1 MTKRDPGG
9 RKRRLK
15 RINEARRRRKDEI
28 DVDVGG
34 ISRLETTTTT
44 TTADNPPTRGDFGG
58 DAMMMMAVDKVVAK
72 HAMKKATKKA
82 KFLESACASVYSL
95 FRSARWNAWT
105 SGSRSNCCVVLFVS
119 SNCVNRL
126 TTPLFLAPFLRKT
139 SSCARAYA
147 EIRRTHESNPA
158 SRASISK
165 KQQSS
170 KSKQKK
176 RKSIQFGLAD
186 FAKDLNASLLE
197 TTASIRAKSTRSK
210 KMSKMLS
217 NALGGNK
224 KNGSTSSSNSKNKKR
239 EFIAR
244 VENERMKMV
253 LKHPTFKEN
262 PVKAVLTHLAAQLET
277 ADESADEEDDEGN
290 GKNAGKN
297 ENNTLAHAKKKR
309 KMTPAQLRQ
318 TQGEHHAGPSERSK
332 KSIHRS
338 SALGGQKAKKKPKRT

>member
-1 MTKRDPGG
+1 MPLPRDGDPVSALAKRLSEL
-9 RKRRLK
+9 KRR
-15 RINEARRRRKDEI
+15 
-28 DVDVGG
+28 
-34 ISRLETTTTT
+34 TTTTT
-44 TTADNPPTRGDFGG
+44 TTTTTSPPKNAKNASKKSENNIGETFDVEDRRGRDQF
-58 DAMMMMAVDKVVAK
+58 A
-72 HAMKKATKKA
+72 
-82 KFLESACASVYSL
+82 SAL
-95 FRSARWNAWT
+95 KSAREKWKDRDGEN
-105 SGSRSNCCVVLFVS
+105 V
-119 SNCVNRL
+119 
-126 TTPLFLAPFLRKT
+126 
-139 SSCARAYA
+139 
-147 EIRRTHESNPA
+147 RT
-158 SRASISK
+158 R
-165 KQQSS
+165 
-170 KSKQKK
+170 
-176 RKSIQFGLAD
+176 
-186 FAKDLNASLLE
+186 
-197 TTASIRAKSTRSK
+197 TATMSPVHKSTREGREGRERERGKEQRSPNLGKPMRIPVEVGK
-210 KMSKMLS
+210 KNGAEKDSRRRRNEFQPIPIKPSIEEANM
-217 NALGGNK
+217 
-224 KNGSTSSSNSKNKKR
+224 NGSTSSSNIKNKKR

>member
-1 MTKRDPGG
+1 
-9 RKRRLK
+9 
-15 RINEARRRRKDEI
+15 
-28 DVDVGG
+28 
-34 ISRLETTTTT
+34 
-44 TTADNPPTRGDFGG
+44 
-58 DAMMMMAVDKVVAK
+58 MMMTVDKVVAK

-82 KFLESACASVYSL
+82 KFLESACASRALL
-95 FRSARWNAWT
+95 FSFPKREMEE
-105 SGSRSNCCVVLFVS
+105 
-119 SNCVNRL
+119 RL
-126 TTPLFLAPFLRKT
+126 DVWVPLFQLWLCSFRLFQLCESTNDT
-139 SSCARAYA
+139 SLPCSLCARGRRRARAYA

-176 RKSIQFGLAD
+176 RKSMQFGLAD

>member
-15 RINEARRRRKDEI
+15 RINEARRRRKDD

-44 TTADNPPTRGDFGG
+44 TTADHPPTQRDFGG
-58 DAMMMMAVDKVVAK
+58 DAMMMAVDKVVAK

-126 TTPLFLAPFLRKT
+126 TTSLPCSLCERRRRR
-139 SSCARAYA
+139 ARTYA

-262 PVKAVLTHLAAQLET
+262 PVKAVLTHLAAQLDT
-277 ADESADEEDDEGN
+277 ADESADEDDDEGN

>member
-1 MTKRDPGG
+1 M
-9 RKRRLK
+9 
-15 RINEARRRRKDEI
+15 
-28 DVDVGG
+28 
-34 ISRLETTTTT
+34 
-44 TTADNPPTRGDFGG
+44 
-58 DAMMMMAVDKVVAK
+58 
-72 HAMKKATKKA
+72 
-82 KFLESACASVYSL
+82 
-95 FRSARWNAWT
+95 
-105 SGSRSNCCVVLFVS
+105 
-119 SNCVNRL
+119 
-126 TTPLFLAPFLRKT
+126 
-139 SSCARAYA
+139 
-147 EIRRTHESNPA
+147 
-158 SRASISK
+158 
-165 KQQSS
+165 
-170 KSKQKK
+170 
-176 RKSIQFGLAD
+176 QFGLAD

-277 ADESADEEDDEGN
+277 ADESADEDADEGN

-338 SALGGQKAKKKPKRT
+338 SEKAKKKPKRT

>member
-15 RINEARRRRKDEI
+15 RINEARRRRKDDI

-44 TTADNPPTRGDFGG
+44 TTADHPPTQRDFGG
-58 DAMMMMAVDKVVAK
+58 DAMMMAVDKVVAK

-82 KFLESACASVYSL
+82 KFLE
-95 FRSARWNAWT
+95 
-105 SGSRSNCCVVLFVS
+105 
-119 SNCVNRL
+119 
-126 TTPLFLAPFLRKT
+126 K
-139 SSCARAYA
+139 
-147 EIRRTHESNPA
+147 IRRTHESNPA

-244 VENERMKMV
+244 VENERMKIV

>member
-15 RINEARRRRKDEI
+15 RINEARRRRKDDI

-44 TTADNPPTRGDFGG
+44 TTADHPPTQRDFGG
-58 DAMMMMAVDKVVAK
+58 DAMMMMAVDKVVVAK

-105 SGSRSNCCVVLFVS
+105 SGSRCSNCGCVLFVS

-126 TTPLFLAPFLRKT
+126 TTSLPCSLCARRRRR
-139 SSCARAYA
+139 ARAYA

-262 PVKAVLTHLAAQLET
+262 PVKAVLTHLAAQLDT
-277 ADESADEEDDEGN
+277 ADESADEGN

>member
-1 MTKRDPGG
+1 M
-9 RKRRLK
+9 
-15 RINEARRRRKDEI
+15 
-28 DVDVGG
+28 
-34 ISRLETTTTT
+34 
-44 TTADNPPTRGDFGG
+44 
-58 DAMMMMAVDKVVAK
+58 
-72 HAMKKATKKA
+72 
-82 KFLESACASVYSL
+82 
-95 FRSARWNAWT
+95 
-105 SGSRSNCCVVLFVS
+105 
-119 SNCVNRL
+119 
-126 TTPLFLAPFLRKT
+126 
-139 SSCARAYA
+139 
-147 EIRRTHESNPA
+147 
-158 SRASISK
+158 
-165 KQQSS
+165 
-170 KSKQKK
+170 
-176 RKSIQFGLAD
+176 QFGLAD

-277 ADESADEEDDEGN
+277 PADESADEDDDEGN

-338 SALGGQKAKKKPKRT
+338 SEKAKKKPKRT

>member
-1 MTKRDPGG
+1 
-9 RKRRLK
+9 
-15 RINEARRRRKDEI
+15 
-28 DVDVGG
+28 
-34 ISRLETTTTT
+34 TTTTT
-44 TTADNPPTRGDFGG
+44 TTTTTDFGGATLATKEKDHPKQRDFGG
-58 DAMMMMAVDKVVAK
+58 DAMAFGVVAK

-82 KFLESACASVYSL
+82 KFLESACASVFS
-95 FRSARWNAWT
+95 FRAKTLREMER
-105 SGSRSNCCVVLFVS
+105 GRLGPVPCVLFVS
-119 SNCVNRL
+119 SNCVPDSTND
-126 TTPLFLAPFLRKT
+126 LFLAP
-139 SSCARAYA
+139 CALCAYA

-165 KQQSS
+165 KQSS

-197 TTASIRAKSTRSK
+197 TTASIQGRSGSTRSK

-224 KNGSTSSSNSKNKKR
+224 KNGSTSSSNIKNKKR

-262 PVKAVLTHLAAQLET
+262 PVKAVLTHLAAQLENERT
-277 ADESADEEDDEGN
+277 DEEDEGN
-290 GKNAGKN
+290 GMNAGKN
-297 ENNTLAHAKKKR
+297 KNNTPANAKKKR

-338 SALGGQKAKKKPKRT
+338 SAVGQNAKKKLKRK

>member
-1 MTKRDPGG
+1 
-9 RKRRLK
+9 
-15 RINEARRRRKDEI
+15 
-28 DVDVGG
+28 
-34 ISRLETTTTT
+34 
-44 TTADNPPTRGDFGG
+44 
-58 DAMMMMAVDKVVAK
+58 
-72 HAMKKATKKA
+72 
-82 KFLESACASVYSL
+82 
-95 FRSARWNAWT
+95 
-105 SGSRSNCCVVLFVS
+105 
-119 SNCVNRL
+119 
-126 TTPLFLAPFLRKT
+126 
-139 SSCARAYA
+139 
-147 EIRRTHESNPA
+147 
-158 SRASISK
+158 
-165 KQQSS
+165 
-170 KSKQKK
+170 
-176 RKSIQFGLAD
+176 
-186 FAKDLNASLLE
+186 
-197 TTASIRAKSTRSK
+197 
-210 KMSKMLS
+210 MSKMLS

-277 ADESADEEDDEGN
+277 PADESADEDADEGN

-338 SALGGQKAKKKPKRT
+338 SEKAKKKPKRT